1 MISKKSQIAFIKNE
15 AENCKAA
22 YDSLRET
29 FGTKQLQKIGMEL
42 HKRRQFYSAILQ
54 TLRKR

>member
-1 MISKKSQIAFIKNE
+1 MISKKSQIAFIRNE
-15 AENCKAA
+15 AESCKTA

-29 FGTKQLQKIGMEL
+29 FGTKQLQKIGVEL
-42 HKRRQFYSAILQ
+42 RKRKQFYNAILQ